1 MIRVMTEAFDAGAEL
16 AAFSARLPEAGA
28 IVTFLGQVRGNDGAA
43 GEVCAMTIE
52 HYPGMTEKE
61 MATIEAEAR
70 RRWSLFDLLVIHRY
84 GRLMPG
90 DPIVLVMT
98 ASRHRHAAYEA
109 NEFLIDWLKTKAPFW
124 KKEEGPEGARWVE
137 AKTTDDT
144 AAARWR

>member
-1 MIRVMTEAFDAGAEL
+1 MIRVMTEPFDAGAEL
-16 AAFSARLPEAGA
+16 AAFSARLPQAGA

-43 GEVCAMTIE
+43 GEVSAMTIE

-61 MATIEAEAR
+61 MEAIEAEAR

-144 AAARWR
+144 AAARWQ